1 MVEIRADGTLEP
13 LGLAKGG
20 AWIDALAMHPDGAVA
35 WSAGRNVVAR
45 DAKGRE
51 RHFQAP
57 TSARGLVFA
66 PKGYRLGVAHY
77 NGVSLW
83 YPNLETPAE
92 VIEWK
97 GSHIDVTWSPD
108 GRFVVSTMQE
118 SALHGW
124 RLQPDRGHMRMSG
137 YPGKVRS
144 VAWSSDGH
152 WLATSGA
159 EAAIVWPFDSKE
171 GPTGKAP
178 RECGVRPARVSRVAF
193 HPKAPVL
200 AIGYEDG
207 CILLVRFADAAELLV
222 RPAVQGSAVTAL
234 AWDGRGGAVAVRL
247 RRRGGGPADASGLSA
262 ASRLEPRP
270 EACSLSKVDS
280 SCRRPTVFRVFRTFG
295 LALGLLGGVVAAQA
309 PEFAQQYAQR
319 LGGAADELRRQVEV
333 LESDARGVRHDP
345 RRRRRSAAH
354 QSGPAGGPPR
364 RGRPRRYRAARPAEC
379 PAGRPWRRRRAR
391 WGASSPC
398 CAIPICPS
406 RRPPTADFSPAVP
419 TSADGLAAGLIGFF
433 VAWGGWRVVSDV
445 GRRVVRRRPRG
456 AVTAA

>member
-1 MVEIRADGTLEP
+1 MSSPLSNPSLTSHVAALEPGAHVVAAHFLKDVPALALSDGTVALARDAGLTSLAAHPEAGILVAAGGGDRLLTGGDDGRVVAIHADGAMEQ

-20 AWIDALAMHPDGAVA
+20 AWIDALAQHPDGAVA
-35 WSAGRNVVAR
+35 WSAGRAVVAR

-51 RHFQAP
+51 RSFQAP
-57 TSARGLVFA
+57 STARGLVFA

-92 VIEWK
+92 VISWK

-118 SALHGW
+118 NALHGW

-144 VAWSSDGH
+144 MSWSSDGH

-200 AIGYEDG
+200 AMGYEDG
-207 CILLVRFADAAELLV
+207 CILLVRFTDAAELLV
-222 RPAVQGSAVTAL
+222 RPAVPGSTITAL
-234 AWDGRGGAVAVRL
+234 AWDGRG
-247 RRRGGGPADASGLSA
+247 
-262 ASRLEPRP
+262 SRL
-270 EACSLSKVDS
+270 L
-280 SCRRPTVFRVFRTFG
+280 FG
-295 LALGLLGGVVAAQA
+295 CADGKAGLLTLPG
-309 PEFAQQYAQR
+309 
-319 LGGAADELRRQVEV
+319 
-333 LESDARGVRHDP
+333 
-345 RRRRRSAAH
+345 
-354 QSGPAGGPPR
+354 
-364 RGRPRRYRAARPAEC
+364 
-379 PAGRPWRRRRAR
+379 
-391 WGASSPC
+391 
-398 CAIPICPS
+398 
-406 RRPPTADFSPAVP
+406 
-419 TSADGLAAGLIGFF
+419 
-433 VAWGGWRVVSDV
+433 
-445 GRRVVRRRPRG
+445 
-456 AVTAA
+456 